1 MYVDDMERLQHML
14 DASRQSQEFVK
25 GKKRVDLDNDPMLH
39 HALVRLIEIIGEAAS
54 HITDK
59 FKLKFHEIEWVDIIG
74 MRNRLIHGY
83 FDIDLDIVWD
93 TVTNYIPVLI
103 YQLEKI
109 IESEK
114 NK

>member
-14 DASRQSQEFVK
+14 DASRQSHEFIK
-25 GKKRVDLDNDPMLH
+25 GKNRVDLDTDPMLH
-39 HALVRLIEIIGEAAS
+39 HALVRVIEIIGEAAN
-54 HITDK
+54 HITDN
-59 FKLKFHEIEWVDIIG
+59 FKVKFHEIEWVDIIG

-83 FDIDLDIVWD
+83 FDIDLDILWD
-93 TVTNYIPVLI
+93 TVTNYIPVLTH
-103 YQLEKI
+103 QLEKI